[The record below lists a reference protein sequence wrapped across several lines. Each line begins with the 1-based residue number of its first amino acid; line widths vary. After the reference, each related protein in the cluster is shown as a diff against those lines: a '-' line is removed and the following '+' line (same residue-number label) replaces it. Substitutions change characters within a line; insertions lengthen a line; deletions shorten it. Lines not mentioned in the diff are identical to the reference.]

1 VGGPGGRTAELLRA
15 YEAARADGDV
25 AAMTEAALGLAA
37 GRSFG
42 TLPGRVPALLY
53 EAYRLAG
60 GPQRARV
67 AVALARAW
75 AYGGDAA
82 RAVGFAAEAVAA
94 AEATG
99 DTALLADALDAELLV
114 HWGPDDLAERL
125 RITRRL
131 EDTAVHLTDVEARLS
146 AHLWRLTTALECLDL
161 PAVRRSLRAL
171 ELLAEESASARVQFF
186 LAARRGLYALLTGDL
201 AAAERARGGAAAAG
215 VQAGEADTEAIDR
228 TLSAGIARQS
238 GNVGALAR
246 EAASFEAFGAAEGV
260 LSICAQAAVLWLAA
274 GDVGHAGALLHQLAG
289 EDLAAVPRDVDWLLT
304 VTSLTEVAV
313 SAGVSDVVEAAV
325 PMLAPYAGRG
335 VLNAGASFEGVV
347 DDYLARALLVLGR
360 AAEADRHR
368 AAAGAAYRRL
378 DAPWWQ
384 HRLTPSPGSSQR
396 PAEVVHLHPAG
407 DGLWVVGPH
416 GATRT
421 LPAMRGLQ
429 YLRLLL
435 DRPGAEVAALDL
447 SGAVAGHAGFRVADA
462 DMGPLLDRR
471 ALAAYRRRLAELD
484 EDLRE
489 ADAWGDP
496 LRGERLTA
504 EREALLAQVAE
515 ATGLG
520 GRARATP
527 STRERARVAV
537 RKAITAAIGRIGE
550 TDPALGRLLRDTVL
564 TGGSCRY
571 DPDPARPVRWVLDG
585 GDR

>member
-1 VGGPGGRTAELLRA
+1 
-15 YEAARADGDV
+15 
-25 AAMTEAALGLAA
+25 MTEAALGLAA

-42 TLPGRVPALLY
+42 TLPGPVPALLH
-53 EAYRLAG
+53 ETYRLAE

-82 RAVGFAAEAVAA
+82 RAVGFAAEAVAV

-125 RITRRL
+125 RIARRL
-131 EDTAVHLTDVEARLS
+131 EDTAVQLTDVEARLS
-146 AHLWRLTTALECLDL
+146 AHLWRLSTALECLDL

-186 LAARRGLYALLTGDL
+186 AAARRGLYALLTGDL
-201 AAAERARGGAAAAG
+201 AAAERARGAAVAAG

-228 TLSAGIARQS
+228 TLSAGIARQA
-238 GNVGALAR
+238 GNRGALAR
-246 EAASFEAFGAAEGV
+246 EAAMYESFGAAEAV
-260 LSICAQAAVLWLAA
+260 LSISAQAAVLWLAA
-274 GDVGHAGALLHQLAG
+274 GDVGRAGALLHQLAG
-289 EDLAAVPRDVDWLLT
+289 GDLAAVRRDVDWLLT

-313 SAGVSDVVEAAV
+313 AAGVTEVAEAAV
-325 PMLAPYAGRG
+325 GLLAPYAGRG

-347 DDYLARALLVLGR
+347 DDYLARALLVLGNVS
-360 AAEADRHR
+360 EADRSR
-368 AAAGAAYRRL
+368 AAASAAYQRL

-384 HRLTPSPGSSQR
+384 HRLTPPPATPQR
-396 PAEVVHLHPAG
+396 PAEVVHLHPGG
-407 DGLWVVGPH
+407 DGLWVVGRH

-435 DRPGAEVAALDL
+435 DRPGVDVPALDL
-447 SGAVAGHAGFRVADA
+447 SDAVAGHAGVRVADA
-462 DMGPLLDRR
+462 DTGPLLDRQ

-484 EDLRE
+484 EDLAE

-504 EREALLAQVAE
+504 EREALLAQVAQ

-520 GRARATP
+520 GRIRGTTG
-527 STRERARVAV
+527 TRERARVAV
-537 RKAITAAIGRIGE
+537 RKAIVAAIIRIGE
-550 TDPALGRLLRDTVL
+550 TDSTLGRLLRDTVI

-571 DPDPARPVRWVLDG
+571 DPDPVRPVRWVLDG